1 MRENTLDQK
10 TVIVTG
16 AAKGIGKGI
25 ATVFADEGAQVGV
38 VDVDIEQGK
47 ETARQLKEESG
58 EALFV
63 ETDVSK
69 ENQVKDM
76 VEKVSKKFG
85 PVEILVNNA
94 GIGVYESILNTSSD
108 EWDRCLEV
116 NLKGVFLCSK
126 YSIPHMKK
134 VGGGSIVNL
143 SSVHAFAT
151 ANETAPYAASK
162 GGIAALTR
170 NMAIDYA
177 EDNIRVNAIC
187 PGWILT
193 PLIRSIFES
202 ADDPEQ
208 MEREVTKRQLL
219 GRLGTP
225 EDVGKAA
232 RYLASDEASFVT
244 GSMQFVDGG
253 LMAQL
258 ETW

>member
-1 MRENTLDQK
+1 MKENTLDDK
-10 TVIVTG
+10 TAIVTG

-25 ATVFADEGAQVGV
+25 ASVFADEGARVAV
-38 VDVDIEQGK
+38 VDVDVEQGK
-47 ETARQLKEESG
+47 ETANQLKQEG
-58 EALFV
+58 GDATFI
-63 ETDVSK
+63 ETDVSQ
-69 ENQVKDM
+69 EDQVKRM
-76 VEKVSKKFG
+76 IEATTEKCG

-94 GIGVYESILNTSSD
+94 GIGVYKSVLDASSE

-126 YSIPHMKK
+126 YSIPSMKEA
-134 VGGGSIVNL
+134 GGGSIINL

-151 ANETAPYAASK
+151 ANETLPYAASK

-170 NMAIDYA
+170 GLAIDHA
-177 EDNIRVNAIC
+177 SDGIRVNAIC

-202 ADDPEQ
+202 ADDPEK
-208 MEREVTKRQLL
+208 MRKEVTERQLL

-225 EDVGKAA
+225 EEVGKAA
-232 RYLASDEASFVT
+232 RYLASEEASFVT
-244 GSMQFVDGG
+244 GSMHFVDGG

-258 ETW
+258 ESW

>member
-1 MRENTLDQK
+1 MRENTLDKK
-10 TVIVTG
+10 TAIVTG
-16 AAKGIGKGI
+16 GAKGIGKGI
-25 ATVFADEGAQVGV
+25 ASVFAGEGAQVVV
-38 VDVDIEQGK
+38 VDVDVEEGK
-47 ETARQLKEESG
+47 ETVEGLREEG
-58 EALFV
+58 AEAIFI
-63 ETDVSK
+63 ETDVSR
-69 ENQVKDM
+69 EDQVKDM
-76 VEKVSKKFG
+76 VEKSSEEFG

-94 GIGVYESILNTSSD
+94 GIGVYSSVTETSSED
-108 EWDRCLEV
+108 WDRCLEV

-126 YSIPHMKK
+126 YSIPYIKEA
-134 VGGGSIVNL
+134 GGGSIINL

-151 ANETAPYAASK
+151 ANETSPYAASK

-170 NMAIDYA
+170 GLAIDYA
-177 EDNIRVNAIC
+177 SDGIRVNAIC

-202 ADDPEQ
+202 ADNPEE
-208 MEREVTKRQLL
+208 MRREVTERQLL

-232 RYLASDEASFVT
+232 RFLASEEASYIT

>member
-1 MRENTLDQK
+1 MRENTLDEK
-10 TVIVTG
+10 TAIVTG

-25 ATVFADEGAQVGV
+25 ATVFAEEGAQVAV
-38 VDVDIEQGK
+38 VDVDAEQGNK
-47 ETARQLKEESG
+47 TAEQLREKGG
-58 EALFV
+58 EATFI
-63 ETDVSK
+63 EADVSR
-69 ENQVKDM
+69 EDQVKEI
-76 VEKVSKKFG
+76 VEKSVEKYG

-94 GIGVYESILNTSSD
+94 GIGVYKSVLETSSED
-108 EWDRCLEV
+108 WDRCLEV

-126 YSIPHMKK
+126 YSIPYMQE
-134 VGGGSIVNL
+134 VGGGSIINL

-151 ANETAPYAASK
+151 ANETSPYAASK

-170 NMAIDYA
+170 SLAIDYA
-177 EDNIRVNAIC
+177 SDGIRVNAIC

-202 ADDPEQ
+202 ADNPEKMQ
-208 MEREVTKRQLL
+208 QEVTERQLL

-232 RYLASDEASFVT
+232 RYLASEEASFVT